1 MVPGKGDRGRGA
13 RWATRGAGRSGG
25 DGRPPRPAGQ
35 VPGRWGREGRLTG
48 FRWPEGW
55 ECERCGCATCP
66 PAAGSVPCGCWR
78 DRRGARPPPGSP
90 PRSGS
95 RRTWRPSCRG
105 ARAAPWRGRG
115 ASDAPSGGGGAGADD
130 FLVAARDRTRRR
142 GRARSTD
149 TRPMLAADGRASGRR
164 GRRSPGVVPPR
175 SRRGPRR
182 VPELDD
188 GAGIAM
194 VEFSEGPCREP
205 SPLLA
210 VHVVFLPVPSWSKIP
225 TAVPTTFVYIIID
238 KRIASV
244 IHPNAFQM

>member
-1 MVPGKGDRGRGA
+1 M
-13 RWATRGAGRSGG
+13 W
-25 DGRPPRPAGQ
+25 
-35 VPGRWGREGRLTG
+35 LL
-48 FRWPEGW
+48 
-55 ECERCGCATCP
+55 
-66 PAAGSVPCGCWR
+66 AGSKGGASAPGLAAQVGVSENVATLVP
-78 DRRGARPPPGSP
+78 
-90 PRSGS
+90 
-95 RRTWRPSCRG
+95 G

-115 ASDAPSGGGGAGADD
+115 ASDAPSGGGGAGADG

-182 VPELDD
+182 VPELGD
-188 GAGIAM
+188 GASIAM
-194 VEFSEGPCREP
+194 VEFGEGPCREP

-210 VHVVFLPVPSWSKIP
+210 MHVVFLPVPSWSKIP
-225 TAVPTTFVYIIID
+225 AAVPTTFVYIIID

>member
-1 MVPGKGDRGRGA
+1 MRYVPA
-13 RWATRGAGRSGG
+13 RRRAQARLTAREVSPPPLG
-25 DGRPPRPAGQ
+25 DGRDRPRGTPRRA
-35 VPGRWGREGRLTG
+35 
-48 FRWPEGW
+48 
-55 ECERCGCATCP
+55 C
-66 PAAGSVPCGCWR
+66 AAGPVPCGCWR

-149 TRPMLAADGRASGRR
+149 TRPMLAADGR

-182 VPELDD
+182 VPELGD
-188 GAGIAM
+188 GASIAM
-194 VEFSEGPCREP
+194 VEVSEGPCREP

-210 VHVVFLPVPSWSKIP
+210 VHVVSLPVPSWSKIP